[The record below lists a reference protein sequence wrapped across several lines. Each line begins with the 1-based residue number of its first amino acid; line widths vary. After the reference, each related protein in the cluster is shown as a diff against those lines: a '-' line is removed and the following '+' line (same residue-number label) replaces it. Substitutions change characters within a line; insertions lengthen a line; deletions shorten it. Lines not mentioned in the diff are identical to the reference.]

1 MEKNRNYDLVIASF
15 FLAVGM
21 GFSIYARSIEIGT
34 WHNPG
39 PGFFPFWAGIV
50 LAGMSIVLLLLR
62 GFRKKPTIDLPPFF
76 PEKDSWKRVLTT
88 FLALLAFNLGMQFIG
103 FTVISFLF
111 LAFLLRFVFPQNWK
125 RTLVIAALGSA
136 ITRLVFIHFLEVQ
149 LPKGIF
155 GL

>member
-1 MEKNRNYDLVIASF
+1 MEKNKNYDPVIASF
-15 FLAVGM
+15 FLVTGM
-21 GFSIYARSIEIGT
+21 GFSLYARSIEIGT

-62 GFRKKPTIDLPPFF
+62 GLRKKTAENLPPFF
-76 PEKDSWKRVLTT
+76 PEKDSWRRVLATW
-88 FLALLAFNLGMQFIG
+88 LALLAFNLGLQFIG
-103 FTVISFLF
+103 FTVMSFLF

-125 RTLVIAALGSA
+125 RTLVIAVLGSA
-136 ITRLVFIHFLEVQ
+136 VARLVFIHFLEVQ